1 MRFNKMLLASGA
13 AAALAMTAT
22 AASADPTG
30 WYGAVDAGFHS
41 MEDGINAESS
51 TTGANWN
58 WEVNDGW
65 AAFARVGY
73 RFNPNWRLELE
84 GGYRAGDIG
93 TVRAISGTQGLCN
106 LTPATG
112 GCFSPEGDITSTTL
126 MANLIYDF
134 GAADAPLRPFVGLGV
149 GVNRVNTDALGNLRA
164 NRTATLVADDSS
176 AEFAAQAI
184 AGLAWA
190 MSERTTL
197 DLTYRYLT
205 GDASWA
211 STTSG
216 TGPGATAFGRW
227 EGEYD
232 QSHTVSLGLRYSF
245 GAVEAPPP
253 PPVPVPVPAPTP
265 APPPPTPA
273 PTPAPRPAPQDR
285 QFVVYFDWDRST
297 LTAEAQQ
304 VVTQAANHARSG
316 NPTRILI
323 VGHTDTSGSAAYNLG
338 LSNRRARTVADA
350 LVAAG
355 VNGGVISLDGRGET
369 QLARATADGVREPLN
384 RRATVDINFR

>member
-1 MRFNKMLLASGA
+1 MS
-13 AAALAMTAT
+13 AT
-22 AASADPTG
+22 AASADPNG
-30 WYGAVDAGFHS
+30 WYGAVDAGFHT

-58 WEVNDGW
+58 WEVNNGW
-65 AAFARVGY
+65 AAFARLGY

-84 GGYRAGDIG
+84 GGYRSGDIG
-93 TVRAISGTQGLCN
+93 TVRANSGTQGLCN
-106 LTPATG
+106 LTPASG
-112 GCFSPEGDITSTTL
+112 GCFSPEGDIKSSTL

-134 GAADAPLRPFVGLGV
+134 GAADAALRPFVGLGV
-149 GVNRVNTDALGNLRA
+149 GVNRVATDAIGGLRA
-164 NRTATLVADDSS
+164 NRAAVLGADDTSV
-176 AEFAAQAI
+176 EFAAQAI

-190 MSERTTL
+190 ISERTSL

-216 TGPGATAFGRW
+216 TGVGATQFGTW
-227 EGEYD
+227 EGDYD

-245 GAVEAPPP
+245 GAIEAPPP
-253 PPVPVPVPAPTP
+253 PPVPAPPPAPVP
-265 APPPPTPA
+265 APPPPPPPPA
-273 PTPAPRPAPQDR
+273 PAPRPAPQAR

-304 VVTQAANHARSG
+304 VVTQAAAYARSG
-316 NPTRILI
+316 NPTRVLV

-355 VNGGVISLDGRGET
+355 VNGGVVSLDGRGET

-384 RRATVDINFR
+384 RRATVDINF

>member
-1 MRFNKMLLASGA
+1 MRLNKMLLASGA

-22 AASADPTG
+22 AASADPNG
-30 WYGAVDAGFHS
+30 WYGAVDAGFHT

-65 AAFARVGY
+65 AAFARLGY

-93 TVRAISGTQGLCN
+93 TVRAITGSQGLCN

-134 GAADAPLRPFVGLGV
+134 GSADAVLRPFVGLGV
-149 GVNRVNTDALGNLRA
+149 GVNRVNTDAIGNLRA
-164 NRTATLVADDSS
+164 NRTAALAADDSS
-176 AEFAAQAI
+176 TEFAAQAI

-190 MSERTTL
+190 LSERTSL

-205 GDASWA
+205 GDAAWA
-211 STTSG
+211 STTAG
-216 TGPGATAFGRW
+216 TGVGATAFGTW
-227 EGEYD
+227 EGDYD

-253 PPVPVPVPAPTP
+253 PPVPVPPPAPTP
-265 APPPPTPA
+265 APPPPPPA
-273 PTPAPRPAPQDR
+273 PAPRPAPQAR

-304 VVTQAANHARSG
+304 VVSQAAAYARSG
-316 NPTRILI
+316 NPTRVLV

-384 RRATVDINFR
+384 RRATVDINF

>member
-1 MRFNKMLLASGA
+1 MRLNKMLLASGA

-22 AASADPTG
+22 AASADPNG
-30 WYGAVDAGFHS
+30 WYGAVDAGFHT
-41 MEDGINAESS
+41 MEDGINAQSS

-65 AAFARVGY
+65 AAFARLGY
-73 RFNPNWRLELE
+73 RFDPNWRLELE
-84 GGYRAGDIG
+84 GGYRSGDIG
-93 TVRAISGTQGLCN
+93 SVRAVTGSQGLCN

-112 GCFSPEGDITSTTL
+112 GCFSPEGDIKSATL

-134 GAADAPLRPFVGLGV
+134 GSADAPLRPFVGLGV
-149 GVNRVNTDALGNLRA
+149 GVNRVATDAIGALRA
-164 NRTATLVADDSS
+164 NRSAVLGSDDTSV
-176 AEFAAQAI
+176 EFAAQGI

-190 MSERTTL
+190 ISERASL

-205 GDASWA
+205 GEAAWA

-216 TGPGATAFGRW
+216 TGVGATSFGIW
-227 EGEYD
+227 EGDYD

-253 PPVPVPVPAPTP
+253 PPVPVPPPAPTP
-265 APPPPTPA
+265 APPPPPPPA
-273 PTPAPRPAPQDR
+273 PAPRPAPQAR

-304 VVTQAANHARSG
+304 VVAQAAAYASSG
-316 NPTRILI
+316 NPTRVLV

-384 RRATVDINFR
+384 RRATVDINF

>member
-1 MRFNKMLLASGA
+1 MKVNLLAGVA
-13 AAALAMTAT
+13 VLGLMTAT
-22 AASADPTG
+22 AASADPNG
-30 WYGAVDAGFHS
+30 WYGAVDAGFHT

-65 AAFARVGY
+65 AAFARLGY

-84 GGYRAGDIG
+84 GGYRSGDIG

-112 GCFSPEGDITSTTL
+112 GCFSPEGDIESTTL

-134 GAADAPLRPFVGLGV
+134 GSADAPLRPFVGLGV
-149 GVNRVNTDALGNLRA
+149 GVNRVNVDAIGNLRA
-164 NRTATLVADDSS
+164 NRSATMAVDDSS

-190 MSERTTL
+190 VSERASI

-205 GDASWA
+205 GDASWE
-211 STTSG
+211 STTAG
-216 TGPGATAFGRW
+216 TGVGATSFGEW
-227 EGEYD
+227 EGDYD

-253 PPVPVPVPAPTP
+253 APMPMPAPAPMP
-265 APPPPTPA
+265 APPPPPPA
-273 PTPAPRPAPQDR
+273 PAPAPRPAPQAR
-285 QFVVYFDWDRST
+285 QFVVYFDWDRSN

-304 VVTQAANHARSG
+304 VVSQAAAYARSG
-316 NPTRILI
+316 NPTRILV

-355 VNGGVISLDGRGET
+355 VNGGVISLDGVGET
-369 QLARATADGVREPLN
+369 QLARPTADGVREPLN
-384 RRATVDINFR
+384 RRATIDINF

>member
-1 MRFNKMLLASGA
+1 MLLASGA
-13 AAALAMTAT
+13 AAALAMSAT
-22 AASADPTG
+22 AASADPNG
-30 WYGAVDAGFHS
+30 WYGAVDAGFHT

-58 WEVNDGW
+58 WEVNNGW
-65 AAFARVGY
+65 AAFARLGY

-84 GGYRAGDIG
+84 GGYRSGDIG
-93 TVRAISGTQGLCN
+93 TVRANSGTQGLCN
-106 LTPATG
+106 LTPASG
-112 GCFSPEGDITSTTL
+112 GCFSPEGDIKSSTL

-134 GAADAPLRPFVGLGV
+134 GAADAALRPFVGLGV
-149 GVNRVNTDALGNLRA
+149 GVNRVATDAIGGLRA
-164 NRTATLVADDSS
+164 NRAAVLGADDTSV
-176 AEFAAQAI
+176 EFAAQAI

-190 MSERTTL
+190 ISERTSL

-216 TGPGATAFGRW
+216 TGVGATQFGTW
-227 EGEYD
+227 EGDYD

-245 GAVEAPPP
+245 GAIEAPPP
-253 PPVPVPVPAPTP
+253 PPVPAPPPAPVP
-265 APPPPTPA
+265 APPPPPPPPA
-273 PTPAPRPAPQDR
+273 PAPRPAPQAR

-304 VVTQAANHARSG
+304 VVTQAAAYARSG
-316 NPTRILI
+316 NPTRVLV

-355 VNGGVISLDGRGET
+355 VNGGVVSLDGRGET

-384 RRATVDINFR
+384 RRATVDINF